1 LAEPIIEDDGKNIG
15 PAALL
20 AKQGMILMATEQRL
34 DLTVVISHYHQPHL
48 LERAIRSVF
57 LQQPL
62 PTQILVVDDHSPDP
76 PNLRSWERND
86 YLTLTLLRT
95 PNCSGG
101 PATPRNLGIAE
112 ATGRHVAF
120 LDADDAW
127 LPGTTAAMAA
137 VWANNPEVLVHGD
150 QLVWGPQL
158 RWPFLQEG
166 LPSQNSAAATHRAL
180 IRGGNRVFLS
190 TLAAPRAVLSDSPF
204 DPSQR
209 WEDFDLWLRLTK
221 NGHCFRHTGA
231 VHTLYRLSPGSRSA
245 SRLARQQGTQQLL
258 HNHLKGVPPWR
269 WPRWFW
275 RNLIS

>member
-1 LAEPIIEDDGKNIG
+1 
-15 PAALL
+15 
-20 AKQGMILMATEQRL
+20 MATEERL
-34 DLTVVISHYHQPHL
+34 DLTVVISHYRQPQL
-48 LERAIRSVF
+48 LERAIRSIL

-62 PTQILVVDDHSPDP
+62 PKQIVVVDDHSPRP
-76 PNLRSWERND
+76 PNLESWQTNPF
-86 YLTLTLLRT
+86 LTLTLLRT

-101 PATPRNLGIAE
+101 PATPRNLGIA
-112 ATGRHVAF
+112 AARGRHVAF

-137 VWANNPEVLVHGD
+137 VWAETPEVLVHGD
-150 QLVWGPQL
+150 QLVWGPQRL
-158 RWPFLQEG
+158 EPFLQRG

-180 IRGGNRVFLS
+180 IKGGNRIFLS
-190 TLAAPRAVLSDSPF
+190 TVAAPRAVLANSPF
-204 DPSQR
+204 DPTQR
-209 WEDFDLWLRLTK
+209 WEDFDLWLRLAK
-221 NGHCFRHTGA
+221 DGLCFRHTAA